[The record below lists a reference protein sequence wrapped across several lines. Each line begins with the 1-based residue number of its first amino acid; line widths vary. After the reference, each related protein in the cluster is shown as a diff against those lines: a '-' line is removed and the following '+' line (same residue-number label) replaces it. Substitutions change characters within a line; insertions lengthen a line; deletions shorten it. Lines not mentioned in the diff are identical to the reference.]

1 MTPIPLRALR
11 VGDMS
16 EPIDLRSDTVTRP
29 TPEMRRAMAEAEVG
43 DDVFG
48 DDPTVNAL
56 QEQAADLLG
65 KEAGL
70 FVPTGSMG
78 NQVSLG
84 ALTRA
89 GDEVVCDAGAHFL
102 HYEGGSVAA
111 HLGLVA
117 RPLPGHRGVIDAG
130 QVAGVLRPGNEH
142 NPRSAVVALE
152 NTHNAAGGS
161 VFPIDEARAV
171 AKVCREHD
179 VAVHLDGAR
188 IFNAQVATGVPARE
202 WAACAETITFCFSK
216 GLGAPIGSMV
226 CASSEVIREARRLR
240 KRLGGGMRQVG
251 VLAAAARVALEKGVE
266 RLAEDHANARR
277 LAEALA
283 ELHPEAVEL
292 DRVETNMV
300 YLDLRPFGLQ
310 APEVSRALGDR
321 GVLTLGFPGQSM
333 RLVTHRD
340 VSRADL
346 DRALEVVRDT
356 LARVA

>member
-1 MTPIPLRALR
+1 MTDF
-11 VGDMS
+11 V
-16 EPIDLRSDTVTRP
+16 DLRSDTVTRP
-29 TPEMRRAMAEAEVG
+29 TPEMRRAMADAEVG

-56 QEQAADLLG
+56 QEDVAELMG
-65 KEAGL
+65 KEAAL

-78 NQVSLG
+78 NQVALG
-84 ALTRA
+84 ALTRP

-102 HYEGGSVAA
+102 HYEGGSLAA

-117 RPLPGHRGVIDAG
+117 RPLAGRRGLIGAD
-130 QVAGVLRPGNEH
+130 QVAAVLRAGNEH

-152 NTHNAAGGS
+152 NTHNSAGGS
-161 VFPIDEARAV
+161 VLPIDEARAV
-171 AKVCREHD
+171 AKVCRERD

-202 WAACAETITFCFSK
+202 WAACADTITFCFSK

-226 CASSEVIREARRLR
+226 CSTADVIGEGRRLR

-251 VLAAAARVALEKGVE
+251 VLAAAARVALDTGVQ
-266 RLAEDHANARR
+266 RLAEDHDNARR
-277 LAEALA
+277 LAEGLA
-283 ELHPEAVEL
+283 DLAPDVVDL

-300 YLDLRPFGLQ
+300 YLNLRPFGLD
-310 APEVSRALGDR
+310 APELSRALLQR
-321 GVLTLGFPGQSM
+321 GVLTLGLPGQAM

-340 VSRADL
+340 VSRAAL
-346 DRALEVVRDT
+346 DRALEALRAA
-356 LARVA
+356 LSG